1 MRCRGKLRAIV
12 KQNTKV
18 KPYEILIGLRY
29 THAKR
34 RNNFIS
40 FISFVSMAGI
50 VLGVAALIIVL
61 SVMNGFQ
68 EELRS
73 RILGVVSHVE
83 VSGSGSTLA
92 DWPAVADRVKSHPE
106 IVASAPFVM
115 NQGMLAL
122 GGNVRGAVIRGVLP
136 EREAQV
142 TGLAS
147 SMRLGRLEDLR
158 PGEWHIVLGLELAQA
173 LGAGVGDKVTVITP
187 QGNITPAGVLPR
199 MKQFTV
205 SGIFSAGMFE
215 YDSGLALI
223 HLQDAQKL
231 ARLGDEVSGLRLKI
245 TDIFRAPWVTL
256 DLASLMPDHFVS
268 DWTTSHANFF
278 RAVAIEKRMMFLILL
293 LIVAVAAFNIVST
306 LVMAVTDKQSDIAIL
321 RTLGAR
327 PSSIMI
333 IFIIQGAFI
342 GVFGT
347 LAGVTLGVLGAL
359 NLETIVPLIE
369 KAAGM
374 DLFPADVYY
383 ISELPSKLV
392 WDDVGIIA
400 GVSLAMALLATLYP
414 SWRASKLNPAE
425 SLRYE

>member
-1 MRCRGKLRAIV
+1 M
-12 KQNTKV
+12 
-18 KPYEILIGLRY
+18 KPYELLIGLRY

-68 EELRS
+68 EELRT

-83 VSGSGSTLA
+83 IYGTNNELA
-92 DWPAVADRVKSHPE
+92 DWRKAAQQVKSHPE
-106 IVASAPFVM
+106 VVASAPFVM

-122 GGNVRGAVIRGVLP
+122 GGNVRGAEIRGILP
-136 EREAQV
+136 EAEAQV
-142 TGLAS
+142 TDLAAN
-147 SMRLGRLEDLR
+147 MYLGKLDDLR
-158 PGEWHIVLGLELAQA
+158 AGEWGIVLGFELAQT
-173 LGAGVGDKVTVITP
+173 LGARVGDKITVITP

-199 MKQFTV
+199 MRQFTV
-205 SGIFSAGMFE
+205 TGIFRAGHNL

-231 ARLGDEVSGLRLKI
+231 ARMGDGVSGLRLKI
-245 TDIFRAPWVTL
+245 HDIFRAPGVTR
-256 DLASLMPDHFVS
+256 DLASLVPEHYVT
-268 DWTTSHANFF
+268 DWTVSNANFF
-278 RAVAIEKRMMFLILL
+278 RAVAIEKRMMFLII
-293 LIVAVAAFNIVST
+293 LIIVLVAAFNIVST
-306 LVMAVTDKQSDIAIL
+306 LIMAVTDKQSDIAIL

-327 PSSIMI
+327 PFSIMV

-342 GVFGT
+342 GVLGT
-347 LAGVTLGVLGAL
+347 LAGVTLGIVGAL
-359 NLETIVPLIE
+359 NLETIVPMIE
-369 KAAGM
+369 RALGM

-383 ISELPSKLV
+383 ISELPSKLE
-392 WDDVGIIA
+392 WPDVQIIA
-400 GVSLAMALLATLYP
+400 GVSLLLSLLATLYP
-414 SWRASKLNPAE
+414 SWRASRLNPAE

>member
-1 MRCRGKLRAIV
+1 M
-12 KQNTKV
+12 Q
-18 KPYEILIGLRY
+18 PYELLVGLRY

-50 VLGVAALIIVL
+50 TLGVAALIIVL

-68 EELRS
+68 EELRT
-73 RILGVVSHVE
+73 RILGVASHVE
-83 VSGSGSTLA
+83 ITGSTNTLA
-92 DWPAVADRVKSHPE
+92 NWQDIASQVKSE
-106 IVASAPFVM
+106 KEVLASAPFVM

-122 GGNVRGAVIRGVLP
+122 GENVRGAVVRGILP
-136 EREAQV
+136 DTEAQV
-142 TGLAS
+142 TDLAKSMKVGGLD
-147 SMRLGRLEDLR
+147 RLK
-158 PGEWHIVLGLELAQA
+158 PGEWGIILGVELANV
-173 LGAGVGDKVTVITP
+173 LGAGIGDKVTVITP
-187 QGNITPAGVLPR
+187 QGNITPAGILPR

-205 SGIFSAGMFE
+205 QGIFQAGMFE

-231 ARLGDEVSGLRLKI
+231 ARLGEEVSGLRLKI
-245 TDIFRAPWVTL
+245 DDLFRAPWVSRN
-256 DLASLMPDHFVS
+256 LARRLPGHFVS
-268 DWTTSHANFF
+268 DWTQSHANFF

-327 PSSIMI
+327 PGSIMN

-347 LAGVTLGVLGAL
+347 LIGVVLGVLAAL
-359 NLETIVPLIE
+359 NLETIVPVIE
-369 KAAGM
+369 KALGM

-383 ISELPSKLV
+383 ISELPSKLD
-392 WDDVGIIA
+392 WGDVGIIA
-400 GVSLAMALLATLYP
+400 AVSFVLTLLATLYP
-414 SWRASKLNPAE
+414 SWRASRLNPAE

>member
-1 MRCRGKLRAIV
+1 
-12 KQNTKV
+12 V
-18 KPYEILIGLRY
+18 KPYELLIGLRY

-68 EELRS
+68 EELRT
-73 RILGVVSHVE
+73 RILGVASHVE
-83 VSGSGSTLA
+83 VTGSGDTLA
-92 DWPAVADRVKSHPE
+92 DWQKIAAKVKTHPE
-106 IVASAPFVM
+106 VVASAPFVM

-122 GGNVRGAVIRGVLP
+122 GGNVRGAVIRGILP
-136 EREAQV
+136 ETEAQV
-142 TGLAS
+142 TDLAS
-147 SMRLGRLEDLR
+147 NMRVGRLDDLK
-158 PGEWHIVLGLELAQA
+158 PGSWGIILGIELAQA

-205 SGIFSAGMFE
+205 TGIFKAGMFE

-223 HLQDAQKL
+223 NLQDAQKL

-245 TDIFRAPWVTL
+245 RDIFRAPWVTR
-256 DLASLMPDHFVS
+256 DLAEQMPDYFIS

-327 PSSIMI
+327 PSSIMK

-342 GVFGT
+342 GVLGT
-347 LAGVTLGVLGAL
+347 LAGVTLGILGAL
-359 NLETIVPLIE
+359 NLETVVPLIE
-369 KAAGM
+369 RAFGV

-383 ISELPSKLV
+383 ISELPSKLM
-392 WDDVGIIA
+392 WSDVGAIA
-400 GVSLAMALLATLYP
+400 SVSLVLALLATLYP
-414 SWRASKLNPAE
+414 SWRASRLNPAE

>member
-1 MRCRGKLRAIV
+1 M
-12 KQNTKV
+12 
-18 KPYEILIGLRY
+18 KPYELLIGLRY

-34 RNNFIS
+34 SNNFIS

-68 EELRS
+68 EELRT
-73 RILGVVSHVE
+73 RILGVASHVE
-83 VSGSGSTLA
+83 ISGVGNELE
-92 DWPAVADRVKSHPE
+92 DWKTAAERAKTQPE
-106 IVASAPFVM
+106 VIASAPFVM

-122 GGNVRGAVIRGVLP
+122 GGNVRGAVIRGILP
-136 EREAQV
+136 ETEVQV
-142 TGLAS
+142 TDLAS
-147 SMRLGRLEDLR
+147 HMRLGRLDDLK
-158 PGEWHIVLGLELAQA
+158 PGEWGIVLGIELAQA

-205 SGIFSAGMFE
+205 TGIFKAGMFE

-231 ARLGDEVSGLRLKI
+231 ARLGDAVSGLRLKI
-245 TDIFRAPWVTL
+245 KDIFRAPWVTL
-256 DLASLMPDHFVS
+256 DLSSRFPNYYIS

-327 PSSIMI
+327 PSSIMK

-342 GVFGT
+342 GVLGT
-347 LAGVTLGVLGAL
+347 LAGVTLGILGAL

-369 KAAGM
+369 KVAGV

-383 ISELPSKLV
+383 ISELPSKLM
-392 WDDVGIIA
+392 WSDVGIIA
-400 GVSLAMALLATLYP
+400 SVSLVLALLATLYP
-414 SWRASKLNPAE
+414 SWKASRLNPAE

>member
-1 MRCRGKLRAIV
+1 M
-12 KQNTKV
+12 
-18 KPYEILIGLRY
+18 KPYELLIGLRY

-34 RNNFIS
+34 SNNFIS

-68 EELRS
+68 EELRT
-73 RILGVVSHVE
+73 RILGVASHVE
-83 VSGSGSTLA
+83 VSGTGSTLA
-92 DWPAVADRVKSHPE
+92 DWQGVRQQVKSHPE
-106 IVASAPFVM
+106 VIASAPFVV

-122 GGNVRGAVIRGVLP
+122 GGNVRGAMIRGILP
-136 EREAQV
+136 AEEAQV
-142 TGLAS
+142 TDLAA
-147 SMRLGRLEDLR
+147 SMRLGRLDDLR
-158 PGEWHIVLGLELAQA
+158 AGEWGIVLGLELAQA
-173 LGAGVGDKVTVITP
+173 LGAGLGDKVTVITP

-205 SGIFSAGMFE
+205 TGIFSAGMFE

-231 ARLGDEVSGLRLKI
+231 ARLGEEVSGLRLK
-245 TDIFRAPWVTL
+245 TQDIFRAPWVTR
-256 DLASLMPDHFVS
+256 DLASRMPGHFIS

-327 PSSIMI
+327 PASIMV

-342 GVFGT
+342 GLLGT

-374 DLFPADVYY
+374 DLFPADIYY
-383 ISELPSKLV
+383 ISELPSKLD
-392 WDDVGIIA
+392 WADVEIIA
-400 GVSLAMALLATLYP
+400 GVSLLLSLLATLYP
-414 SWRASKLNPAE
+414 SWRASRLNPAE